1 MPSDSTQQFM
11 SAYNAVRPHTAQP
24 QPAQPAAP
32 QPAPQVDT
40 VPQPDTAAPAP
51 AVDEPTLMADS
62 YHHTR
67 DAVDDLVDTLTG
79 RIRLTPV
86 TPDAAQ
92 PAQTQPFRQAPQ
104 AQPAHTGFTQDLG
117 SYAVSAAPAHTGF
130 TQNLGQAPVEPATG
144 SFVDNIANAINT
156 GAISDE
162 TTRYDEMAA
171 RLTSN
176 LEEEAGESTAH
187 TGLLDKFRLG
197 GFHLGGKADDESADS
212 AAQPFDTAEIP
223 VSRRRDFES
232 AEDAPAVRKE
242 LDENLLHLTTA
253 CIVSGAAALVLL
265 VLAFIAAALPA
276 MPGVLAGETVYPA
289 VALVLLAVAAG
300 INWKT
305 LLNGFAGSGQ
315 KADPRQPDRFWP

>member
-1 MPSDSTQQFM
+1 MCIRDS
-11 SAYNAVRPHTAQP
+11 PHT
-24 QPAQPAAP
+24 AQPAAP
-32 QPAPQVDT
+32 QPAPQVDA

-62 YHHTR
+62 SHHTR
-67 DAVDDLVDTLTG
+67 AAVDDLVDTLTG

-117 SYAVSAAPAHTGF
+117 SYAVPAAPAHTGF

-176 LEEEAGESTAH
+176 LEEEAGAVSYTH
-187 TGLLDKFRLG
+187 LRLLR
-197 GFHLGGKADDESADS
+197 
-212 AAQPFDTAEIP
+212 
-223 VSRRRDFES
+223 
-232 AEDAPAVRKE
+232 
-242 LDENLLHLTTA
+242 
-253 CIVSGAAALVLL
+253 
-265 VLAFIAAALPA
+265 
-276 MPGVLAGETVYPA
+276 
-289 VALVLLAVAAG
+289 
-300 INWKT
+300 
-305 LLNGFAGSGQ
+305 
-315 KADPRQPDRFWP
+315 